1 MTWRLGRAARRGMSI
16 IELLIGM
23 FILAVIG
30 MSMTKIMLSQARYFS
45 HQKVSNAARNVSRGP
60 LNRVVSDLRMVEARG
75 GVMFASDTA
84 VQMRVPYAMGVVC
97 GNSGGTHIS
106 LLPADSAMYA
116 APGYSGYAWRG
127 GNGVYRYKEDNHV
140 KDVGT
145 LSVCNAASILTLT
158 SQGAKVVK
166 ITPALP
172 DTASVGTPVFLYR
185 QIRYSFRNSIALP
198 GTKGLFRTTVAT
210 GSTEELS
217 APYDNTA
224 KFKFYTGTSVTSSA
238 SPPADLSKLRGVEI
252 QMTGMS
258 EKAALGSSGKYKS
271 VFNTAIFFKNRLD

>member
-1 MTWRLGRAARRGMSI
+1 
-16 IELLIGM
+16 
-23 FILAVIG
+23 
-30 MSMTKIMLSQARYFS
+30 
-45 HQKVSNAARNVSRGP
+45 
-60 LNRVVSDLRMVEARG
+60 
-75 GVMFASDTA
+75 MFASDTA

-97 GNSGGTHIS
+97 GISGGTHIS

-145 LSVCNAASILTLT
+145 LSVCNNAAIYTLT
-158 SQGAKVVK
+158 AQGAKVVK

-185 QIRYSFRNSIALP
+185 QIRYSFRSSLAVP

-210 GSTEELS
+210 GTTEELS
-217 APYDNTA
+217 APFDNSV
-224 KFKFYTGTSVTSSA
+224 KFRFYTGTSVTASA
-238 SPPADLSKLRGVEI
+238 TPPADLSKLRGVEM
-252 QMTGMS
+252 QMPGMS
-258 EKAALGSSGKYKS
+258 EKVPMGSTGKYKS
-271 VFNTAIFFKNRLD
+271 IFNTAIFFKNRLD

>member
-1 MTWRLGRAARRGMSI
+1 MTRIRHAVRRGMSMV
-16 IELLIGM
+16 ELIIGM
-23 FILAVIG
+23 VVLAVIG

-45 HQKVSNAARNVSRGP
+45 HQKQSNAARNVARGP

-97 GNSGGTHIS
+97 GISGGTHIS

-140 KDVGT
+140 KDVGI
-145 LSVCNAASILTLT
+145 LSVCDNAAIYTLT
-158 SQGAKVVK
+158 AQGAKVVK

-185 QIRYSFRNSIALP
+185 QIRYSFRPSLAVP

-210 GSTEELS
+210 GTTEELS
-217 APYDNTA
+217 APFDNSV
-224 KFKFYTGTSVTSSA
+224 KFRFYTGTSVTASA
-238 SPPADLSKLRGVEI
+238 TPPADLSKLRGVEM
-252 QMTGMS
+252 QMPGMS
-258 EKAALGSSGKYKS
+258 EKVPMGSTAKYKS
-271 VFNTAIFFKNRLD
+271 IFNTAIFFKNRLD